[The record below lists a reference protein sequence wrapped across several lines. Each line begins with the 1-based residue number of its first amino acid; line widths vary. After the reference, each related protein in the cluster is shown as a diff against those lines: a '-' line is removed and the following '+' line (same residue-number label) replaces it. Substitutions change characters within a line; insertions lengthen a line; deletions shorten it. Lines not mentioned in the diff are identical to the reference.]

1 MIKTCLHCGKP
12 MQSQRSTKK
21 YCSDNCKQLAFYKRS
36 GLALSG
42 INHDDNFPAT
52 DKQQD
57 EESIIGKKVITELT
71 YEENFNEPI
80 IENLPVK
87 PLNDKLIVTVND
99 SFTIRPAQEEKPYE
113 CIRSKIIDSI
123 ADYIDN
129 SEALFMFQC
138 PEKYWGAHVLP
149 TVKWV
154 SLRLR
159 CLLESLIKLSNIS
172 AIDYASVVA
181 VRDAFTTLINS
192 NQFKRLPTNYPYTEL
207 IKELEQKLAF
217 IAKQYKHSESILFRL
232 TTNRKVELIANRYML
247 ADFVQAIK
255 FSEMDFNE

>member
-12 MQSQRSTKK
+12 MQSQRKTKK

-42 INHDDNFPAT
+42 INDNDNFLVT
-52 DKQQD
+52 DKQLAV
-57 EESIIGKKVITELT
+57 EPFISSEIINELT
-71 YEENFNEPI
+71 QVENFKEPI
-80 IENLPVK
+80 TENLPVK
-87 PLNDKLIVTVND
+87 PLNDKLTVRIND
-99 SFTIRPAQEEKPYE
+99 SFTIKPEQEEKPYE
-113 CIRSKIIDSI
+113 CVRSKIVDSI

-138 PEKYWGAHVLP
+138 PEKYWGAYVMP

-159 CLLESLIKLSNIS
+159 CLMESLIKLSNIS
-172 AIDYASVVA
+172 AIDYASMIA

-192 NQFKRLPTNYPYTEL
+192 SQFKRLPTNYPYTAL
-207 IKELEQKLAF
+207 IKELEQKLAI
-217 IAKQYKHSESILFRL
+217 IAKQYKHAESIQFRL
-232 TTNRKVELIANRYML
+232 TTNRKVELIANRYIL
-247 ADFVQAIK
+247 ADFIPAVK
-255 FSEMDFNE
+255 FSEIDFNE

>member
-1 MIKTCLHCGKP
+1 
-12 MQSQRSTKK
+12 MQSQRNTKK

-42 INHDDNFPAT
+42 INHNDNFLAT
-52 DKQQD
+52 DKQQN
-57 EESIIGKKVITELT
+57 EEPFNGNEIITESIH
-71 YEENFNEPI
+71 EEIFKEPI
-80 IENLPVK
+80 TENLPVK
-87 PLNDKLIVTVND
+87 PLNDKPSVTVND
-99 SFTIRPAQEEKPYE
+99 SFTVKPDQEEKPYE
-113 CIRSKIIDSI
+113 CIRSKIVDSI

-129 SEALFMFQC
+129 SAALLMFQS
-138 PEKYWGAHVLP
+138 PEKYWGAYTLP

-159 CLLESLIKLSNIS
+159 CLIESLIKLSNIS
-172 AIDYASVVA
+172 AIDYASVIA

-192 NQFKRLPTNYPYTEL
+192 SQFRRLPTNYPYTAL

-217 IAKQYKHSESILFRL
+217 IAKQYKHSESIRFRL
-232 TTNRKVELIANRYML
+232 TTNRKVELIANRHIL
-247 ADFVQAIK
+247 ADFVPAIK

>member
-12 MQSQRSTKK
+12 MQSQRNTKK

-42 INHDDNFPAT
+42 LSDNDNFLVT
-52 DKQQD
+52 DKQHA
-57 EESIIGKKVITELT
+57 EEPFISSKINELTHKENFKEPITE
-71 YEENFNEPI
+71 
-80 IENLPVK
+80 NLSTK
-87 PLNDKLIVTVND
+87 PLNDKPSVTVND
-99 SFTIRPAQEEKPYE
+99 SFTIKPEQEEKPYE
-113 CIRSKIIDSI
+113 CVRSKIVDSI

-138 PEKYWGAHVLP
+138 PEKYWGAYTLP
-149 TVKWV
+149 TVRWV

-159 CLLESLIKLSNIS
+159 CLIESLIKLSNIS
-172 AIDYASVVA
+172 AIDYDSVIA
-181 VRDAFTTLINS
+181 VRDAFITLLNS
-192 NQFKRLPTNYPYTEL
+192 SQFKRLPINYPYTAL

-217 IAKQYKHSESILFRL
+217 IVKQNKHSESIQLRL
-232 TTNRKVELIANRYML
+232 TQKRKVELIANRHIL
-247 ADFVQAIK
+247 ADFVPAIK